1 MVGSR
6 ALAKSARAWLRAT
19 CPNPAFRDG
28 QQAVVDGK
36 AACNLTP
43 WDDRGYIDTLA
54 AAYAEGSDFDTAI
67 KYEQKAI
74 SKTPDPDKIK
84 GAQQRL
90 ALYQ

>member
-19 CPNPAFRDG
+19 CPNPALRNG
-28 QQAVVDGK
+28 QQAVVDAK
-36 AACNLTP
+36 AACNLTL
-43 WDDRGYIDTLA
+43 WDDWDYIDTLA
-54 AAYAEGSDFDTAI
+54 AAYAEAGDFDAAI
-67 KYEQKAI
+67 KSEQKAI